1 MRRRKHESR
10 NPEPAEHRGGTMKAL
25 AYAIALV
32 AILFA
37 PVEDE
42 EKVVLSVWVA
52 FALVA
57 LSIDFD

>member
-1 MRRRKHESR
+1 
-10 NPEPAEHRGGTMKAL
+10 MKAL

-42 EKVVLSVWVA
+42 VKVVLSVWVA